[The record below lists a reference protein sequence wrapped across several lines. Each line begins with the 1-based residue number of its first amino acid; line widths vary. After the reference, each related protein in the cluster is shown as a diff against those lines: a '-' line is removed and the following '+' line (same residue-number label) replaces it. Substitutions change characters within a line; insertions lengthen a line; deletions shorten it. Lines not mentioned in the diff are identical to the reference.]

1 MKFYCHLTKPRAVD
15 GDVSLVEVSA
25 LGAGSGGWIWGQG
38 SHFPVRVRDVLL
50 ITLSRL
56 QRGGREAG
64 GRQLSTARPGRGRSV
79 RLSPQIHRR
88 FLFLMIFSAAV
99 PSYSL
104 FYHKTKCVGRPL
116 TLLARPRIGV
126 VFGGSAA
133 THQFPPPG
141 TPGASRSQ
149 KPQLRRKVG
158 PSPARLQLGFELR
171 ARCLVTSSQAPL
183 PARPQPASD
192 SVNADGWGICPP
204 SGESPGL
211 KWQGHSHLSLTTGQG
226 PSAISVPRI
235 LHDARDLVHLQRC

>member
-38 SHFPVRVRDVLL
+38 SHFPVRIRDVLL

-64 GRQLSTARPGRGRSV
+64 GRQLSTARPGRGCSV
-79 RLSPQIHRR
+79 WLSPQIHRR

-116 TLLARPRIGV
+116 TLLARPRIG
-126 VFGGSAA
+126 GGVWGIGGHTPVSSPWHSWGFAVTETAA
-133 THQFPPPG
+133 PQESG
-141 TPGASRSQ
+141 TVTSKAAAGVRT
-149 KPQLRRKVG
+149 
-158 PSPARLQLGFELR
+158 PSPVLGDE
-171 ARCLVTSSQAPL
+171 P
-183 PARPQPASD
+183 
-192 SVNADGWGICPP
+192 
-204 SGESPGL
+204 
-211 KWQGHSHLSLTTGQG
+211 HH
-226 PSAISVPRI
+226 
-235 LHDARDLVHLQRC
+235 

>member
-1 MKFYCHLTKPRAVD
+1 MF
-15 GDVSLVEVSA
+15 SLVEVSA

-64 GRQLSTARPGRGRSV
+64 GRSV
-79 RLSPQIHRR
+79 WLSPQIHRR

-133 THQFPPPG
+133 THQFPPRG

-149 KPQLRRKVG
+149 KPQLCRKVG

>member
-1 MKFYCHLTKPRAVD
+1 MD

-79 RLSPQIHRR
+79 WLSPQIHRR

-116 TLLARPRIGV
+116 TLLARPRIG
-126 VFGGSAA
+126 GG
-133 THQFPPPG
+133 
-141 TPGASRSQ
+141 
-149 KPQLRRKVG
+149 V
-158 PSPARLQLGFELR
+158 
-171 ARCLVTSSQAPL
+171 
-183 PARPQPASD
+183 
-192 SVNADGWGICPP
+192 
-204 SGESPGL
+204 
-211 KWQGHSHLSLTTGQG
+211 
-226 PSAISVPRI
+226 
-235 LHDARDLVHLQRC
+235 